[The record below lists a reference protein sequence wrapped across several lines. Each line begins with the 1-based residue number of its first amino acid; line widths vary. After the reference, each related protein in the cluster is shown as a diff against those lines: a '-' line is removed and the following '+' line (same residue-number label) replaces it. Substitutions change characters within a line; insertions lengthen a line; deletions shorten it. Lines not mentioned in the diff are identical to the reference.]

1 MEERSERRLPSL
13 PTYYDCLKG
22 GCNLLTPNAE
32 IKKLKKE
39 KKQKEKG
46 EQNKERK
53 YI

>member
-1 MEERSERRLPSL
+1 MEERSERRLL

-22 GCNLLTPNAE
+22 GCNLLTPSAE